1 MPKMTGNYGEESN
14 DRLRQP
20 SSQLREKYELAYRNS
35 SQQQNRSNGSFHA
48 GIVAALTE
56 MAKLDGYEL
65 SDLVTINWIFKIMP
79 HAMNSGF
86 MDSPFGAFIGFQTG
100 FFLSKNKDS
109 RP

>member
-1 MPKMTGNYGEESN
+1 MSDKCTCVVEGERLLGRDERCPLHG
-14 DRLRQP
+14 DRAIEKGEYEFPLERGP

-65 SDLVTINWIFKIMP
+65 SDLVTIN
-79 HAMNSGF
+79 
-86 MDSPFGAFIGFQTG
+86 
-100 FFLSKNKDS
+100 
-109 RP
+109 